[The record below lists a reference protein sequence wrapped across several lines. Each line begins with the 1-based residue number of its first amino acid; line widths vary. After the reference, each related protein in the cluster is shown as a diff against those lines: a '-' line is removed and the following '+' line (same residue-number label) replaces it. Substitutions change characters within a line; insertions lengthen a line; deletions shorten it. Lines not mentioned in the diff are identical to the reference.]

1 MNQARRTQRF
11 SSNNNNNRKIGHG
24 LREILLIGF
33 CFMSLYLLVSLFTY
47 YPGDPGIFY
56 NGEVGK
62 VHNKGGIAGAFF
74 ADIFYYLFGYFAYLF
89 PIIVGYLG
97 WIVYQGKH
105 HAILA
110 EPRHLVVPGI
120 GFLITIS
127 AGCGFAI
134 VHFSAGGM
142 LLPSHAGGIL
152 GMLVGKNLQNVFDQL
167 GATLLL
173 LGLFFT
179 GITLLTGLSWLK
191 LMDKLGFYTLKWTPV
206 VQEFMLRNFWP
217 WVLKASKVSVEK
229 TQEYSKVAYDKAK
242 TGSNSAWHAWQD
254 RRAKWRE
261 EREQYEEEY
270 YIDEYGDEYYYEDD
284 DVEPESKSAKK
295 STEQTSTPE
304 DDKAVETSEPQTR
317 AEPKQPVTKTVE
329 RKADKKIDEESIK
342 PAEPESIIPVLDDKV
357 FQLPTLPLLKPMPE
371 QVQDSVMDLNHWL
384 TMGFANIKVE
394 IKIKE
399 VHPGPVL
406 TGFEVETVT
415 PVNKMHLD
423 EMATALGNALES
435 PHVQIVETMPGTLGV
450 EIANIKRQ
458 PIGLRELLE
467 SPNYTK
473 SSALNVVL
481 GRNITGE
488 AVTLDLARIPH
499 ILVAGSDSHEK
510 NTGLHTILM
519 SLLYKAS
526 PELLRLVIADN
537 EQQDFQPYA
546 ELPHL
551 LTPLVKDVE
560 QVPQILKWCVQE
572 MERRYRIMGECGVR
586 NIESYNKAVIEGDDI
601 PFIENFEQDEP
612 DTLPYIV
619 ICLSEINALMKTSAG
634 LAAEESITLLT
645 QKSRAAG
652 IHVILATNEPTV
664 SVITGLIKANIPTR
678 LAYQVTNKSESRTI
692 LGQMGAEN
700 LLGQGDMLYMTAGTG
715 MPVRVH
721 GCDIADEELDKVTAY
736 LKAQKEPDYADLELD

>member
-1 MNQARRTQRF
+1 MSQARRTQRF
-11 SSNNNNNRKIGHG
+11 SSNNNNRKIGHG
-24 LREILLIGF
+24 LREILLIFF
-33 CFMSLYLLVSLFTY
+33 CFVSLYLLVSLFTY
-47 YPGDPGIFY
+47 YSGDPGIFY
-56 NGEVGK
+56 NGKIDE
-62 VHNKGGIAGAFF
+62 VHNKGGIAGALF

-89 PIIVGYLG
+89 PIMVGYVG

-120 GFLITIS
+120 GFLLTIS

-152 GMLVGKNLQNVFDQL
+152 GSLVGKNLQDVFDQL

-173 LGLFFT
+173 LGLFLT

-206 VQEFMLRNFWP
+206 IKEFMSRNFWP
-217 WVLKASKVSVEK
+217 WILQASKISAEK
-229 TQEYSKVAYDKAK
+229 TQEYSKAAYSQAK
-242 TGSNSAWHAWQD
+242 KGSNSAWHAWQD
-254 RRAKWRE
+254 RRAKWSE
-261 EREQYEEEY
+261 ERQQYEEEY
-270 YIDEYGDEYYYEDD
+270 YIDDDEYYEEYEDD
-284 DVEPESKSAKK
+284 EFDEPKPSKKTSTIEAVAQPEQLEMPKVEKTEQPEKIEPKKPIDKIEPEPSV
-295 STEQTSTPE
+295 
-304 DDKAVETSEPQTR
+304 D
-317 AEPKQPVTKTVE
+317 
-329 RKADKKIDEESIK
+329 
-342 PAEPESIIPVLDDKV
+342 IPILDDKV
-357 FQLPTLPLLKPMPE
+357 FQLPTLPLLNPMPE

-384 TMGFANIKVE
+384 TMGFANIQVE

-415 PVNKMHLD
+415 PINKMHLD
-423 EMATALGNALES
+423 EMAMALAQALES

-458 PIGLRELLE
+458 SIGLRELLE
-467 SPNYTK
+467 SQAYTR
-473 SSALNVVL
+473 SSTLNLVL
-481 GRNITGE
+481 GKNITGE

-499 ILVAGSDSHEK
+499 ILVSGSQADEK
-510 NTGLHTILM
+510 NMGLHTLLM

-526 PELLRLVIADN
+526 PESLRLVVVDN
-537 EQQDFQPYA
+537 RQQDFQGYA

-551 LTPLVKDVE
+551 LTPLVTDMAE
-560 QVPQILKWCVQE
+560 VPDILKWCVQE
-572 MERRYRIMGECGVR
+572 MEHRYRIMGECGVR
-586 NIESYNKAVIEGDDI
+586 NIESYNKALLEGDDI
-601 PFIENFEQDEP
+601 PFIENLDQNEP
-612 DTLPYIV
+612 NFLPYIV
-619 ICLSEINALMKTSAG
+619 VVISEIGELMKTSVG

-652 IHVILATNEPTV
+652 IHVVLATAEPTV

-678 LAYQVTNKSESRTI
+678 LAFQVTNKSESRTI

-721 GCDIADEELDKVTAY
+721 GCQITDDEIKKVTAY
-736 LKAQKEPDYADLELD
+736 LKAQTEPEYVDLELQ

>member
-1 MNQARRTQRF
+1 MSQARRTQRF
-11 SSNNNNNRKIGHG
+11 SSNNNNRKIGHG
-24 LREILLIGF
+24 LREILFIFF
-33 CFMSLYLLVSLFTY
+33 CFVSLYLLVSLFTY
-47 YPGDPGIFY
+47 YPGDPSIFY
-56 NGEVGK
+56 TDKIDGIQ
-62 VHNKGGIAGAFF
+62 NKGGIAGALF

-89 PIIVGYLG
+89 PIMVGYVG
-97 WIVYQGKH
+97 WIIYQGKH

-142 LLPSHAGGIL
+142 LLPSHAGGVL
-152 GMLVGKNLQNVFDQL
+152 GSLVGKSLQNIFDQL

-191 LMDKLGFYTLKWTPV
+191 LMDTLGFYTLKWTPIV
-206 VQEFMLRNFWP
+206 KEFMLRNFWP
-217 WVLKASKVSVEK
+217 WVLQASKVSVEQ
-229 TQEYSKVAYDKAK
+229 TQKYSKVAYDKAK
-242 TGSNSAWHAWQD
+242 DGSNTAWHAWQD

-270 YIDEYGDEYYYEDD
+270 YFEDDRYYDDEYYEEEPNEAQKQPKKPVTEKVEQPEQLEISEVEKDEKPEP
-284 DVEPESKSAKK
+284 VKVEVKKAAVKPEPE
-295 STEQTSTPE
+295 P
-304 DDKAVETSEPQTR
+304 PQ
-317 AEPKQPVTKTVE
+317 
-329 RKADKKIDEESIK
+329 ID
-342 PAEPESIIPVLDDKV
+342 IPVLDDKV
-357 FQLPTLPLLKPMPE
+357 FQLPTLPLLNPMPE
-371 QVQDSVMDLNHWL
+371 QIQDSVMDLNHWL

-415 PVNKMHLD
+415 PINKMHLD
-423 EMATALGNALES
+423 DMATALGSALES

-467 SPNYTK
+467 AHAYRK
-473 SSALNVVL
+473 SSTLNLVL
-481 GRNITGE
+481 GKNITGE
-488 AVTLDLARIPH
+488 TVTLDLARIPH
-499 ILVAGSDSHEK
+499 ILVAGSYAEEK
-510 NTGLHTILM
+510 NTGLHTLLM
-519 SLLYKAS
+519 SLLYKAD
-526 PELLRLVIADN
+526 PELLRLVVVDN
-537 EQQDFQPYA
+537 EQNDFQEYA

-551 LTPLVKDVE
+551 LTPLVKDVAE
-560 QVPQILKWCVQE
+560 VPNILKWCVQE
-572 MERRYRIMGECGVR
+572 MEHRYRIMGECGVR
-586 NIESYNKAVIEGDDI
+586 NIESYNKALLEGDDI
-601 PFIENFEQDEP
+601 PFIENLDQDEP
-612 DTLPYIV
+612 DYLPYIV
-619 ICLSEINALMKTSAG
+619 VVISEISELMKTSIG

-652 IHVILATNEPTV
+652 IHVVLATSEPTV

-678 LAYQVTNKSESRTI
+678 LAFQVTNKSESRTI

-721 GCDIADEELDKVTAY
+721 GCQISDEEVKKVTAY
-736 LKAQKEPDYADLELD
+736 LKAQTEPEYIDLEL